1 MAIVTDPVAFANTS
15 FDYIV
20 AGGGTAGLTLAARL
34 TENLNIVVGVIEAG
48 LDRTEDPNVL
58 IPGLTPTMWDNPDY
72 DWIFQTVPQTY
83 GNNRVVNHPR
93 GKQLG
98 GSSAINFLYS
108 THASQRDIDGWG
120 ELGNPG
126 WSWSELFPYF
136 LKSEKYNAPSASI
149 SAQVDTTF
157 IEPSLH
163 GEHGPVQNSFPPF
176 YDNFYKAWEPTYKNL
191 GLGPTGDP
199 KGGIAI
205 GAYTTLLSLDATN
218 ATRSYA
224 GNAYYKPNAG
234 RPNLMVLTGA
244 FATKIVFAASKTPL
258 VATGVSFTFSG
269 EVYTA
274 SARREVII
282 CAGTFQAPHLLELSG
297 IGNASL
303 LKSKG
308 IDLRL
313 DNPNVGENLQDHILL
328 PLAFEAAPGEVTF
341 ESLRNETYS
350 TDALAEYTVNH
361 TGPLAAGTCNAYIS
375 FGQVLDALKKGQSHL
390 LSSLRQKTSII
401 KALDKNTHSIQDP
414 SLSLFS
420 AYHLT
425 AKSRANQRN
434 MHLSSKSY
442 STPKKQ
448 ACKKSIFPPGLFHN
462 MPITPVSSTAQM
474 LPITQATI
482 SPCSPSSSTLY
493 LMAAYISYPQILLS
507 TQPSI
512 QTTYLIL

>member
-1 MAIVTDPVAFANTS
+1 MRAAGYWQSRHIKTRTQEMEEKMLPYPEHNHHFKRTWLSYLIQLYLRVLPS
-15 FDYIV
+15 IIV

-34 TENLNIVVGVIEAG
+34 TENPDIIVGVIEAG

-58 IPGLTPTMWDNPDY
+58 TPVLTPTMWDNPDY
-72 DWIFQTVPQTY
+72 DWIFETVPQAH
-83 GNNRVVNHPR
+83 GNNRVVNQPR

-108 THASQRDIDGWG
+108 THASQRDIDDWG
-120 ELGNPG
+120 ELGNLG

-163 GEHGPVQNSFPPF
+163 GERGPIQNSFSPF

-258 VATGVSFTFSG
+258 VAIGVSFTFNG

-274 SARREVII
+274 SARREVLI

-308 IDLRL
+308 IDLQF

-328 PLAFEAAPGEVTF
+328 PLAFEAAQGEVTF
-341 ESLRNETYS
+341 ESLRNETYF
-350 TDALAEYTVNH
+350 TDAVAEYTANH
-361 TGPLAAGTCNAYIS
+361 TGPLAASTCNAYVS
-375 FGQVLDALKKGQSHL
+375 FGQILDALKKGWSHL
-390 LSSLRQKTSII
+390 LPPLRRKTSII
-401 KALDKNTHSIQDP
+401 RVVDKNTNYIFRTHPSVSSPCTISTQSP
-414 SLSLFS
+414 RPTKERCTYSPKAARPQRSRLARSLS
-420 AYHLT
+420 
-425 AKSRANQRN
+425 SRRDC
-434 MHLSSKSY
+434 SS
-442 STPKKQ
+442 
-448 ACKKSIFPPGLFHN
+448 IR
-462 MPITPVSSTAQM
+462 
-474 LPITQATI
+474 
-482 SPCSPSSSTLY
+482 
-493 LMAAYISYPQILLS
+493 
-507 TQPSI
+507 
-512 QTTYLIL
+512 

>member
-1 MAIVTDPVAFANTS
+1 MNMAIMTDPVAFASTS

-34 TENLNIVVGVIEAG
+34 TEHPGIIVGVIEAG
-48 LDRTEDPNVL
+48 LDRTEDPKV
-58 IPGLTPTMWDNPDY
+58 LTPGFTPSMWDNPDY
-72 DWIFQTVPQTY
+72 DWIFETVPQAH
-83 GNNRVVNHPR
+83 GNDRVVNHPR

-98 GSSAINFLYS
+98 GSSAINFMYS
-108 THASQRDIDGWG
+108 THASQRDIDDWG
-120 ELGNPG
+120 ELGNSG
-126 WSWSELFPYF
+126 WSWLELFPYF

-163 GEHGPVQNSFPPF
+163 GERGPVQNSFPPF

-244 FATKIVFAASKTPL
+244 FAAKIVFAASKTLL
-258 VATGVSFTFSG
+258 VATGVSFTFSS
-269 EVYTA
+269 ETYTA
-274 SARREVII
+274 SARREIII

-308 IDLRL
+308 IDLQF
-313 DNPNVGENLQDHILL
+313 DSPNVGENLQDHILL
-328 PLAFEAAPGEVTF
+328 PLAFEAAAGEVTF
-341 ESLRNETYS
+341 ESLRNETYF
-350 TDALAEYTVNH
+350 TDVLAEYTVNH

-375 FGQVLDALKKGQSHL
+375 FEQILDALKKGQSYL
-390 LSSLRQKTSII
+390 LPPLGQKTSITRVV
-401 KALDKNTHSIQDP
+401 DKNTYFIRRTYPSVSSPLTVSEQKP
-414 SLSLFS
+414 RPGKERCTYSPEAARPQRSRLTRSLS
-420 AYHLT
+420 
-425 AKSRANQRN
+425 SRRD
-434 MHLSSKSY
+434 H
-442 STPKKQ
+442 STT
-448 ACKKSIFPPGLFHN
+448 C
-462 MPITPVSSTAQM
+462 
-474 LPITQATI
+474 
-482 SPCSPSSSTLY
+482 
-493 LMAAYISYPQILLS
+493 
-507 TQPSI
+507 
-512 QTTYLIL
+512 